1 MSDVVVKTLL
11 QYLDSVMGAL
21 RNLGLTQGKPE
32 ETPVIELLQKISDL
46 ALSLGCG
53 AI

>member
-1 MSDVVVKTLL
+1 MSDVVVQTPL

-21 RNLGLTQGKPE
+21 RNPDLTQDKPE
-32 ETPVIELLQKISDL
+32 ETPVVGLLQKISDL